1 MADRKNQVSENVSGK
16 YFVDDQCIHCGICVS
31 VAEANFKYNDEDAHA
46 YVYKQ
51 PANEKEESDCLSV
64 METCPVNAIGAE

>member
-1 MADRKNQVSENVSGK
+1 MADRKNQVSENVPGR

-31 VAEANFKYNDEDAHA
+31 AAEENFRYNEEDVHA

-51 PANEKEESDCLSV
+51 PDNESEEANCRSAFES
-64 METCPVNAIGAE
+64 CPVNAIGAE